1 LMERTV
7 SLSIVLLANLALSL
21 TAPLVS
27 LRIMSQLVQTI
38 CSLME
43 LTVCPRSDRL
53 VIPESSLMAPLV
65 SITLTLNA
73 VLVCSLTEPA
83 VYLKN
88 LPAVSLEQA
97 GMELSVLQ
105 S

>member
-1 LMERTV
+1 MELTV
-7 SLSIVLLANLALSL
+7 SLLIVLLAHLALSL

-27 LRIMSQLVQTI
+27 LRILSLLAQTT

-43 LTVCPRSDRL
+43 LTVYPRSDLL
-53 VIPESSLMAPLV
+53 VILASSLMAPLV
-65 SITLTLNA
+65 LIALTLNA
-73 VLVCSLTEPA
+73 ILVWSLTEPA
-83 VYLKN
+83 VCPKN

-97 GMELSVLQ
+97 GMEPSVLQ